1 MNSTDIPIFKNI
13 IDILLSLMK
22 IRKGVE
28 ASVLMKNVLLKL
40 KFLELDKRHIN
51 VTPEIDE
58 KID

>member
-28 ASVLMKNVLLKL
+28 ASELMKNVLLQL